1 MTAAWFG
8 SGSGL
13 GPGSGLGLGLGI
25 GLGLGL
31 GLGRG
36 LGLGLDP
43 DPNPNPNLQGARPGT
58 VLCHDCCTLIASGG
72 AEDGSGSVAVGKGKG
87 ASRLACAET
96 VQQLCELGRAW
107 WDLKKQEQAEREQ
120 QQQALK
126 GPVPSRPATTR
137 SR

>member
-1 MTAAWFG
+1 MTPNVQNTRTIDSPSVASLPFDAKRAA
-8 SGSGL
+8 L
-13 GPGSGLGLGLGI
+13 
-25 GLGLGL
+25 
-31 GLGRG
+31 
-36 LGLGLDP
+36 
-43 DPNPNPNLQGARPGT
+43 NPYMAGVHARHDAVQHHTLPW
-58 VLCHDCCTLIASGG
+58 VLATG
-72 AEDGSGSVAVGKGKG
+72 EDGSGSVAVGKGKG

>member
-1 MTAAWFG
+1 MYASWCEPSWREVLSPEPSHITW
-8 SGSGL
+8 L
-13 GPGSGLGLGLGI
+13 

-31 GLGRG
+31 GLG
-36 LGLGLDP
+36 LDPNPNPNP
-43 DPNPNPNLQGARPGT
+43 DPNPHPNLQGARPGT

>member
-1 MTAAWFG
+1 MLRVG
-8 SGSGL
+8 Y
-13 GPGSGLGLGLGI
+13 PNPNPNPNPDPNP
-25 GLGLGL
+25 
-31 GLGRG
+31 
-36 LGLGLDP
+36 DP